1 MNNINGKGTNRL
13 IKEGI
18 AKLVTCPNDIIEELE
33 KSKEISE
40 KTKLKQNN
48 KNMLSIIQIK
58 KYKIKKQKR
67 YKKQINIPE
76 VIKEKEYQEIYKI
89 ILKNPNNIDIIYEKS
104 KNSIGEINQILL
116 MLEIEGYIKKTA
128 GGYECIQ
135 KKN

>member
-1 MNNINGKGTNRL
+1 M
-13 IKEGI
+13 
-18 AKLVTCPNDIIEELE
+18 
-33 KSKEISE
+33 
-40 KTKLKQNN
+40 KQKN

-89 ILKNPNNIDIIYEKS
+89 ILKNPNNIDIIYKKS

-128 GGYECIQ
+128 GGYECTQIR
-135 KKN
+135 KKEK

>member
-18 AKLVTCPNDIIEELE
+18 AELVTCPNDIIEELE

-76 VIKEKEYQEIYKI
+76 GIKEKEYREIYKI
-89 ILKNPNNIDIIYEKS
+89 ILNNPNNIDIIYEKS

-128 GGYECIQ
+128 GGYKCIQ